1 MPTKKSTSTT
11 PAEAPESESPSAQI
25 DAIVGGLDDWRGE
38 MLAKLHAI
46 IRQADPDVAEEVKWR
61 KPTNP
66 GGVPVWSRG
75 GIICTRET

>member
-1 MPTKKSTSTT
+1 
-11 PAEAPESESPSAQI
+11 
-25 DAIVGGLDDWRGE
+25 

-66 GGVPVWSRG
+66 GGVPVWTHG